1 MAGAWPVGLEPG
13 PAAAAAAVAALA
25 VNCLAVQL
33 MLLMSL
39 VTALLDV
46 MNRVRIDSNTKGHR
60 GWWLKSRLD

>member
-1 MAGAWPVGLEPG
+1 
-13 PAAAAAAVAALA
+13 
-25 VNCLAVQL
+25 L